1 VSNENFA
8 YFEENFEIELKSN
21 LNDNFFWGVI
31 ENIVVCGISVAHL
44 T

>member
-8 YFEENFEIELKSN
+8 YFEENFEIKLKSK
-21 LNDNFFWGVI
+21 LNDKFLLGVI
-31 ENIVVCGISVAHL
+31 ENNVVCGMSVAHL